1 MKRFAYLLFPLA
13 ALLNSF
19 SMTALLLVTGLA
31 GRFELA
37 ADIAIVQGA
46 SLALFFAFSAN
57 ARNVV
62 LAAGGEPG
70 AGIASALMLTRLVLL
85 CPLAAATF
93 FLGVEVGGALAAIA
107 VTLIVRRA
115 CEWVGE
121 IALARHEV
129 MGRHDAAVRVVVAEA
144 VSLAACIGGVLFA
157 SLDLALC
164 ALPWALVPLLSL
176 GGARLSFRM
185 QQVDLHALL
194 PHFGSTGIIGASVFV
209 FRLSVTLLA
218 GKELAGTLFTA
229 FAIGS
234 LVPTVFGQALLP
246 TLIRRF
252 GQRRLP
258 WSLAIVPVVMIVVGA
273 LLAVTSL
280 LFPQTMPDTVQP
292 PVFWLA
298 SGLSIGGGAVMSIA
312 MLLRTRL
319 LHESGGRDVFGPDLL
334 ANVLIA
340 TCVPFIFYV
349 FGVESLA
356 GLYALS
362 AFLNLG
368 FLLGARRSI
377 EIKAERHRWFLY
389 ALAGAL
395 IFPIFFQV
403 DGGLFRDTAF
413 VFDAQGVI
421 TKLPLPLSIAAMIVG
436 IGLLGNYWQ
445 ASRTLTTLFF
455 SALLFVL
462 TSLVVAQ
469 GSAHQEGAKLI
480 LLAQYLLPMFG
491 LVLGEMFGMSEQS
504 AEVLQRTACVI
515 LLGLLPM
522 QLVAGW
528 VNGFAVLTPHVF
540 IFSIYQ
546 HQLFFPAIVSALV
559 MLVAIPLWA
568 ESGKGSRAVALL
580 LPVSA
585 VYFLSAH
592 SVAAVMGFVL
602 GLAGIGWFYGR
613 NRLTRGPVMTL
624 LFTAIAVMVVFAI
637 AKETGW
643 LGRLLNSG
651 QVILLDAWLDRFSP
665 EATLGLTA
673 LPPWISERL
682 ALWAYFFSGTFD
694 SLPSFLIGH
703 AVPTQRSTHPSAL
716 NYWLDAAFN
725 FGIVALMPLLLLLM
739 STLRMLWRGRGRIP
753 RDASLFGLALAV
765 IYLLLFVNMLK
776 VGMRQP
782 YPGIITFFLW
792 GVLVARLRISGD
804 ASTETGRPA

>member
-129 MGRHDAAVRVVVAEA
+129 MGRHDAAVRVVVAEG

-185 QQVDLHALL
+185 QQIDLHALL

-258 WSLAIVPVVMIVVGA
+258 WPLAIVPVVMIVVGA

-340 TCVPFIFYV
+340 TCVPFVFYV
-349 FGVESLA
+349 FGAKSLV
-356 GLYALS
+356 GLYLFSAL
-362 AFLNLG
+362 LNLLFLISASRRVVIEG
-368 FLLGARRSI
+368 RVRFIFLLV
-377 EIKAERHRWFLY
+377 LTV
-389 ALAGAL
+389 LL
-395 IFPIFFQV
+395 IFPAFVQI
-403 DGGLFRDTAF
+403 DGGLFRDTVF

-421 TKLPLPLSIAAMIVG
+421 TKLPLPVSLGAVFLGIAVM
-436 IGLLGNYWQ
+436 GNYAQ
-445 ASRTLTTLFF
+445 ASRSLATLFF

-462 TSLVVAQ
+462 TSLVVAKGGAQ
-469 GSAHQEGAKLI
+469 QEAAKLI
-480 LLAQYLLPMFG
+480 LLAQFLLPMFG
-491 LVLGEMFGMSEQS
+491 LVLGEMYGSIEGNGRTVMW
-504 AEVLQRTACVI
+504 AACGVMLLVLPA
-515 LLGLLPM
+515 
-522 QLVAGW
+522 QLVSSWG
-528 VNGFAVLTPHVF
+528 NGYTLLSPHVF
-540 IFSIYQ
+540 VFSIYQ
-546 HQLFFPAIVSALV
+546 HLQYFPMVISALAIVTLVSFWDASAIEKRLV
-559 MLVAIPLWA
+559 FVLMPVTAIYIFSTHSIAAMVGLVLALCGFGLKHGCA
-568 ESGKGSRAVALL
+568 GVSRTQAVVLLVTVVSLLFAFGVARESGW
-580 LPVSA
+580 
-585 VYFLSAH
+585 
-592 SVAAVMGFVL
+592 
-602 GLAGIGWFYGR
+602 LAKQLIP
-613 NRLTRGPVMTL
+613 T
-624 LFTAIAVMVVFAI
+624 
-637 AKETGW
+637 
-643 LGRLLNSG
+643 G
-651 QVILLDAWLDRFSP
+651 QVIDQETWQGKLSRSP
-665 EATLGLTA
+665 EAANSLAHRGVT
-673 LPPWISERL
+673 ERYEH
-682 ALWAYFFSGTFD
+682 WRFFSSGVTESIKTF
-694 SLPSFLIGH
+694 LVGH
-703 AVPTQRSTHPSAL
+703 EIPPDREKHPSAH
-716 NYWLDAAFN
+716 NYWLDTAYN
-725 FGIVALMPLLLLLM
+725 FGLTSLLPLLVLLAW
-739 STLRMLWRGRGRIP
+739 TLLALWSARATLAQ
-753 RDASLFGLALAV
+753 DSALFGLALAV
-765 IYLLLFVNMLK
+765 LYLLLFENMLK

-782 YPGIITFFLW
+782 YSGIITFFLW
-792 GVLVARLRISGD
+792 GLLIARLRNPRAIC
-804 ASTETGRPA
+804 TPPRQ